1 MVITKKQLGC
11 LVKEARKVKS
21 QIIGK
26 RYTQQMLADDIGKSQ
41 SYIGDIESGR
51 TYPTFL
57 VLNAIA
63 TACEVPIGYFQDEN
77 RINKDIDNFI
87 KIHFKDLDS
96 KELYAI
102 REQIKKDPDAKINH
116 IYDSLNK
123 DNNLLKESNNNYVSL
138 NTPENLMRL
147 LLSNPVITDFLQ
159 IDITKITEE
168 EISDFAKKSLEQL
181 KLISYKY
188 KK

>member
-1 MVITKKQLGC
+1 ML
-11 LVKEARKVKS
+11 
-21 QIIGK
+21 GK

-51 TYPTFL
+51 TYPSFL

-77 RINKDIDNFI
+77 KVDNDIDNFI
-87 KIHFKDLDS
+87 KIHFNNLDAL
-96 KELYAI
+96 EIYAI
-102 REQIKKDPDAKINH
+102 REEIKKDPDAKINH

-123 DNNLLKESNNNYVSL
+123 DNLLKETVSL
-138 NTPENLMRL
+138 NTPENLMRM

-159 IDITKITEE
+159 IDINEMTEK
-168 EISDFAKKSLEQL
+168 EILDFSKESLEQL